1 MESADNLIDE
11 AQSGNNCASI
21 QDCNEEKIFLFEKN
35 GYPIYECTRCKLRF
49 SKLKEIENH
58 LSNVYSDDYFFAGG
72 DGYPNYLE
80 EKKELYSSG
89 VRYAKI
95 ISKFT
100 TPGKLLDVGCAAGF
114 YLKGFEKAGWQCLG
128 IEPNDTI
135 ASYGRK
141 ELNLNIVT
149 GDLENFQTDEKF
161 DLINLIEVIGS
172 FHDLNK
178 AMLKAQDLLKKEGL
192 VLVESWDHRSKIA
205 RFFGKSWHEYCPPS
219 VINWFTDK
227 TLTEL
232 FDSYGFDLIATGR
245 PSKKIK
251 GKHALEIV
259 AKNSPNFFFKKPIF
273 NFFKVTIGKITLTYP
288 PLDLKW
294 YIFKKR

>member
-1 MESADNLIDE
+1 MKSEDKLTNIDSINE
-11 AQSGNNCASI
+11 NCAFT
-21 QDCNEEKIFLFEKN
+21 QDCNEEKIILFEKN
-35 GYPIYECTRCKLRF
+35 GYPIYECTKCDLRF
-49 SKLKEIENH
+49 SKLKDINNH
-58 LSNVYSDDYFFAGG
+58 LANVYSDDYFFAGG
-72 DGYPNYLE
+72 AGYPNYLE
-80 EKKELYSSG
+80 ERKELYSSG
-89 VRYAKI
+89 LKYAKI

-100 TPGKLLDVGCAAGF
+100 TPGKVLDVGCAAGF
-114 YLKGFEKAGWQCLG
+114 YLKGFEKTGWKCLG

-141 ELNLNIVT
+141 ELGLDIVT
-149 GDLENFQTDEKF
+149 GDLESFESDEKF

-172 FHDLNK
+172 FHNLHK
-178 AMLKAQDLLKKEGL
+178 AMLKISDLSNKGGL
-192 VLVESWDHRSKIA
+192 VLVESWDHSSKVA

-227 TLTEL
+227 SLNEL
-232 FDSYGFDLIATGR
+232 FDSHGFDVIATGR

-259 AKNSPNFFFKKPIF
+259 AKNSPEFIFKKQIF
-273 NFFKVTIGKITLTYP
+273 NFLRFTVGKITLAYP